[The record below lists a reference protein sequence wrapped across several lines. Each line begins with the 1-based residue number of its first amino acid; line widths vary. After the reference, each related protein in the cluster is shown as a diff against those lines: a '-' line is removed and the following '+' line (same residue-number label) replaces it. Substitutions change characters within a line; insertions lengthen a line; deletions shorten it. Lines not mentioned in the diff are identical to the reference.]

1 MLIIGIIFKIK
12 TMHPLIYF
20 VLASLSSLLIVALIE
35 DHLITKLK
43 DTSRFKKWWRSNVI
57 DEDFGSGDK

>member
-1 MLIIGIIFKIK
+1 
-12 TMHPLIYF
+12 MHPLVYF

-35 DHLITKLK
+35 DHLFTKLK